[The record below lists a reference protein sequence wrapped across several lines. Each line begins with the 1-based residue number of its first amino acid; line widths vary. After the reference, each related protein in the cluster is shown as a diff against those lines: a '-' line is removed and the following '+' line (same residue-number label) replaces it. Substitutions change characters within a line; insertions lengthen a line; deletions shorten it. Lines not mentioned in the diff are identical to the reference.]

1 MDAAFE
7 GSGPLMTGGSRFGVI
22 APYEPSQEALSPM
35 GSRAFLVRFA
45 EPITAGKHG
54 KTGATPAETTPHDGN
69 DPSKED
75 VGNPDY
81 EP

>member
-22 APYEPSQEALSPM
+22 APYELSTEALSPV

-45 EPITAGKHG
+45 EPITTGKHT
-54 KTGATPAETTPHDGN
+54 KTGATAPETTPHDGN